1 MFGINGIA
9 THPNR
14 KQGHVGDG
22 GQVHKG
28 GEWLKTCALLR
39 AFLLLSPSW

>member
-1 MFGINGIA
+1 MRMNRELKNIRKINNKCMFGINGIA

-28 GEWLKTCALLR
+28 GE
-39 AFLLLSPSW
+39 